1 MKANPVSRSAVCPI
15 SRLLDRPI
23 SWTCHVRS
31 QSHYRCGS
39 SSSRYGIAYQMGDQ
53 ISWCVELAVK
63 PGQLDNF
70 QALTG
75 EMVEAARREHGVLA
89 YQRFVSA
96 DCKLVLVYERYAD
109 SAAALAHLRQFEKN
123 FAKRFL
129 EMAERT
135 RFTVLGNPSDE
146 LRALLDG
153 FGARYL
159 EPFGDFAYWT

>member
-1 MKANPVSRSAVCPI
+1 
-15 SRLLDRPI
+15 
-23 SWTCHVRS
+23 
-31 QSHYRCGS
+31 
-39 SSSRYGIAYQMGDQ
+39 MGDQ

-123 FAKRFL
+123 FAKRFS

-159 EPFGDFAYWT
+159 KPFGDFAYWI